1 MQMHTAPAA
10 HTAARA
16 VTTVE
21 MKRGTIIYCKRTLSW
36 RVTIKE
42 FINSSVIPG
51 HPVETAYAHRL

>member
-10 HTAARA
+10 HTAVRTATA
-16 VTTVE
+16 VDVKWGVIT
-21 MKRGTIIYCKRTLSW
+21 YCKRTLSW

-51 HPVETAYAHRL
+51 RPVETAYAH